1 MVDKKIIKKLEEEN
15 IRFVSE
21 ITYNKKI
28 YVKAMKI
35 LKKRNRIYILWN
47 RRWGYK
53 RSYKTRISQIF

>member
-1 MVDKKIIKKLEEEN
+1 MGTVLFVAKEKRMVDKKIIKKLEEEN

-35 LKKRNRIYILWN
+35 LKKRNRIYIL
-47 RRWGYK
+47 
-53 RSYKTRISQIF
+53 